1 MNSLDKKSEYL
12 SVSGL
17 ALSYEGETIIENL
30 NFQLAK
36 NEFVSLLGPSGVGK
50 STLLKSL
57 AGILEMDKGQ
67 IFLDGKARDKSQ
79 MNFAYMPQSDL
90 LFPWMSVYENVRLYD
105 NLHSGNRQHSK
116 AEVLELL
123 EHFGLGGYEFTLPE
137 NLSGGMRQ
145 RAAFLRTILC
155 PADIFLL
162 DEPFG
167 ALDVITR
174 NHLQDWLLD
183 LRATLK
189 RSILLVT
196 HDLEEAI
203 YLSDRILLLEG
214 RPASIAEEYLITTP
228 SEERSREWLFKQHE
242 LKADLYKR
250 LEADSYFKF
259 S

>member
-1 MNSLDKKSEYL
+1 MDSFDKKSKYL

-17 ALSYEGETIIENL
+17 TLSYEGETIIQNL
-30 NFQLAK
+30 DFHLAK

-57 AGILEMDKGQ
+57 AGILAMDKGQ
-67 IFLDGKARDKSQ
+67 ILLDGQAPASKR

-90 LFPWMSVYENVRLYD
+90 LFPWMTVYENVGLYD
-105 NLHSGNRQHSK
+105 RLHPSDKQHSK
-116 AEVLELL
+116 KEVLDLL
-123 EHFGLGGYEFTLPE
+123 ELFGLGGYEYSLPE

-214 RPASIAEEYLITTP
+214 RPASLAEEYHIITPT
-228 SEERSREWLFKQHE
+228 EERSRDWLFKQHD
-242 LKADLYKR
+242 LKAELYKR
-250 LEADSYFKF
+250 LEADSYFTF